1 MTLLSPNLM
10 FMYLRY
16 SNQTLIHTVIYQ
28 KMALT
33 ISASAESLEKNL
45 LDWRF
50 VHFGNCLS
58 EVVFHYYTISAIA
71 RFLDTS
77 LFVWLFFSIRKL
89 FIWSCLSLLHSFGG
103 SQIFLKKR
111 SVWLAVF
118 FTLEIVWSCL
128 SLYVQFWP

>member
-33 ISASAESLEKNL
+33 ISASAESLEKNQ

-50 VHFGNCLS
+50 VYFGNCLS

-71 RFLDTS
+71 GFLDKS
-77 LFVWLFFSIRKL
+77 LFDWLFFSLWKL
-89 FIWSCLSLLHSFGG
+89 FEVVFHYMYNFGL
-103 SQIFLKKR
+103 SQIYGKKNLF
-111 SVWLAVF
+111 V
-118 FTLEIVWSCL
+118 
-128 SLYVQFWP
+128 